1 MWKAAATL
9 VSSELLNSCP
19 SVARAVTM
27 FWKFNLIT
35 TSHVETLLSKENVT
49 LRELMDEE
57 DILQECK
64 AQTKRLVEFL
74 VRPEVM
80 EELVDLITHEPPE
93 DVDEKM
99 RYRYANI
106 ACEILTSDVQ
116 QINDTLVRSETL
128 MARLLGFLDNE
139 APLNPLL
146 ASFFTKVAS
155 MLISRKADSMFYVCM
170 QKENFVSLLL
180 KHIETS
186 AIMDLLLKF
195 VACTDSEA
203 LRVSITQWLDKEK
216 LVQQL
221 VALIDP
227 GCSEEK
233 QSNAAEALCEMIKLS
248 REQMSLLQEK
258 APADPLLESL
268 ESTESVAAL
277 LEHMF
282 SGDEMSESVF
292 VNGISVL
299 LSLLE
304 FRKQGL
310 AGQQQQQQ
318 QQNGN
323 NADGPNGG
331 GLGGGSGPGM
341 MQSETAVF
349 TSLFFR
355 ENAEQMTA
363 LDVERLRVGVEKVLA
378 AVLPRLSDFLKLLMD
393 PPQKLCWTTT
403 FGVLDP
409 PLGQTR
415 LEVCHLVN
423 ALINS
428 NNEDVNKKLAELG
441 ALPTIL
447 DLFFEYSW
455 NNFLHTQVAQ
465 LVSSVIS
472 SAHSL
477 DQEGN
482 KVHPLLDQ
490 LLGSCTLVQRCL
502 DAWDANTVE
511 QSQPGKH
518 RRGYMGHLT
527 KIVNDIVA
535 AADGGNN
542 AEIVRER
549 LKDLPED
556 MQGRWKTFT
565 TETLAEI
572 NKKNTVIL
580 GGGMPNVSSTDDD
593 ECIDLRDVGFHQE
606 AALQQAFSDYQME
619 QVTSNFV
626 EQFGFNDDEFVE
638 ADENL
643 VGQLD
648 QLARAN
654 FQLPP
659 EVNMQSQAELFERI
673 CREKVQTLDDADSD
687 DDIWDDKEVVLSPD
701 TRGRRLVLKWKH
713 PLHSLMRLTDD
724 SEEPYSSD
732 SDDENGPRPSAA
744 ATTSEEVK
752 MDVDQAAELDATVAM
767 DTTSPWE
774 NAATSNVDS
783 GWATFDN
790 FANFEAAAAAADT
803 TTPAMPVAMETS
815 EQVPSP
821 PTVEAPAVPLPQP
834 SNEPDSTKC
843 PEAASML
850 APAIGSHCE
859 PSATEQKPTVEST
872 VGDVPKVECSDSSA
886 PKASTSSSGVNC
898 VELNSAEVSSS
909 ADTSIQGN
917 RLPEPVDGPAD
928 STPASVDVSA
938 TCKPVSTSTCA
949 NGPLPSV
956 EPPKTTSAT
965 QISTQRLEDAS
976 KANGSGA
983 SADEVTATT
992 TAAQPTPG
1000 TADGTDPSAPTTT
1013 MMPSPTPSTVQPQ
1026 APTQPQVQNGPL

>member
-1 MWKAAATL
+1 
-9 VSSELLNSCP
+9 
-19 SVARAVTM
+19 M

-64 AQTKRLVEFL
+64 AQTKRLIEFL
-74 VRPEVM
+74 VKPEVM
-80 EELVDLITHEPPE
+80 DELVDLITHEPPE

-99 RYRYANI
+99 RYKYPNI

-128 MARLLGFLDNE
+128 MAKLLGFLDNE
-139 APLNPLL
+139 PPLNPLL
-146 ASFFTKVAS
+146 ASFFTKTAGILVA
-155 MLISRKADSMFYVCM
+155 RKADSMFYVCM
-170 QKENFVSLLL
+170 QKENFVPLLL

-203 LRVSITQWLDKEK
+203 LRASITQWLDKAQV
-216 LVQQL
+216 VQQL

-233 QSNAAEALCEMIKLS
+233 HSNAAEALCEMIKLS

-268 ESTESVAAL
+268 ESTETVAAL

-282 SGDEMSESVF
+282 SGDRTCESVF

-318 QQNGN
+318 QQQNSN

-331 GLGGGSGPGM
+331 GLGGGSSGGTGM
-341 MQSETAVF
+341 MQNETACF
-349 TSLFFR
+349 ASLFFR
-355 ENAEQMTA
+355 SENAEQMTA
-363 LDVERLRVGVEKVLA
+363 LDVERLRAGVDKVLA
-378 AVLPRLSDFLKLLMD
+378 AVLPRLGDFLKLLMD

-428 NNEDVNKKLAELG
+428 NNDDVNKKLAELG

-465 LVSSVIS
+465 LVSAVIS

-502 DAWDANTVE
+502 DAWDANNLE

-527 KIVNDIVA
+527 KIVNDIVT

-542 AEIVRER
+542 SEIVRER

-565 TETLAEI
+565 TETLVEI
-572 NKKNTVIL
+572 NKKNTVSL
-580 GGGMPNVSSTDDD
+580 GGGMPNVSSTDED
-593 ECIDLRDVGFHQE
+593 ECIDLRDVSFHQE
-606 AALQQAFSDYQME
+606 AALQQVFPRSVQQAFSDYQME

-701 TRGRRLVLKWKH
+701 TRGRR
-713 PLHSLMRLTDD
+713 RLTDD

-732 SDDENGPRPSAA
+732 SDDENGPRPSAV
-744 ATTSEEVK
+744 ATSSEEVK
-752 MDVDQAAELDATVAM
+752 MDVDQAAEHDATVAM

-790 FANFEAAAAAADT
+790 FANFGAANFEAAADT

-815 EQVPSP
+815 DQVPSS
-821 PTVEAPAVPLPQP
+821 PALEGAAASSPQP
-834 SNEPDSTKC
+834 SIEPDSTKC
-843 PEAASML
+843 PEVTPATV
-850 APAIGSHCE
+850 PAIVPEIGGHCE
-859 PSATEQKPTVEST
+859 PSAAEQKPTVEST
-872 VGDVPKVECSDSSA
+872 VGDLPKAECPDSSA
-886 PKASTSSSGVNC
+886 PKPSTSSSAVNC
-898 VELNSAEVSSS
+898 IELNSAEVSSS
-909 ADTSIQGN
+909 ADTSVQEN
-917 RLPEPVDGPAD
+917 RVPEPIDGPAD
-928 STPASVDVSA
+928 STPACTDSGDAS
-938 TCKPVSTSTCA
+938 KPVAMPTCA
-949 NGPLPSV
+949 NGPVPSSV
-956 EPPKTTSAT
+956 EPPKTCSAT
-965 QISTQRLEDAS
+965 QISTQRLEDSS
-976 KANGSGA
+976 KANGSGT
-983 SADEVTATT
+983 SADEVVTATTTTT
-992 TAAQPTPG
+992 TAAQPAPSA
-1000 TADGTDPSAPTTT
+1000 ADGTDPSAPTTT
-1013 MMPSPTPSTVQPQ
+1013 TMPSTTATLPQP
-1026 APTQPQVQNGPL
+1026 PTQPQVQNGPL